1 MDEINEKKKEYEL
14 LIHLNNEI
22 PNLNT
27 VKIIGIQ
34 TKKLD
39 KLTYVMYILMELAD
53 YDWEKEI
60 KRRTKNKLYYNE
72 DELINILKSVIDTF
86 SLLQT
91 KGISHRDVKPQ
102 NILCFINKNEN
113 NKNNKFDN
121 NNNKILY
128 KIADFGEAKT
138 KEKKRLEEQK
148 SIEELYQND
157 TNKQTIK
164 GTELYMSPILFKA
177 YRTYPYIGNVQ
188 YNAFKNDVFSLGL
201 TFLFAST
208 LTFQSLYE
216 IREVYDMEKIKNNV
230 KKYLNGKYSKKFI
243 ECILFMIEIDE
254 KKRPDFIEMDSWIK
268 KNYDN

>member
-1 MDEINEKKKEYEL
+1 
-14 LIHLNNEI
+14 
-22 PNLNT
+22 
-27 VKIIGIQ
+27 
-34 TKKLD
+34 
-39 KLTYVMYILMELAD
+39 MELAD

-60 KRRTKNKLYYNE
+60 KKRSKLKLYYTEN
-72 DELINILKSVIDTF
+72 ELISILKSLIETF

-91 KGISHRDVKPQ
+91 KGISHRDIKPQ
-102 NILCFINKNEN
+102 NILCYNKNNENSNFNNKKNLNEN
-113 NKNNKFDN
+113 NLNL
-121 NNNKILY
+121 NNKIY

-148 SIEELYQND
+148 SIEEIYQND

-177 YRTYPYIGNVQ
+177 YRTYPYLGNVQ

-216 IREVYDMEKIKNNV
+216 IREVYDMNKIKNNV
-230 KKYLNGKYSKKFI
+230 EKYLNGKYSKKFI
-243 ECILFMIEIDE
+243 ECILYMIEIDE

-268 KNYDN
+268 ENYD